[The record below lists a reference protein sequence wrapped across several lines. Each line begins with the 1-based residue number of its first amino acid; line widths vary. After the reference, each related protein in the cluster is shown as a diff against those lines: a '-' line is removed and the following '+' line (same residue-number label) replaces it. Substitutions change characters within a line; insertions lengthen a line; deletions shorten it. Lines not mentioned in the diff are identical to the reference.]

1 MGVIVFYGELS
12 LRGLDVFPPLH
23 VCEVFSLVAPPIGE
37 SCGFDAMISYSIIL
51 KSKV

>member
-23 VCEVFSLVAPPIGE
+23 VCEVFSLVAPLLE
-37 SCGFDAMISYSIIL
+37 
-51 KSKV
+51 KVEYLMR